1 MILKRQIQ
9 SEKENLSSLK
19 GLVEVY
25 EEIAA
30 SRMQRVRG
38 AVLQS
43 RQFLEGLLNVYR
55 KAKAAYTKK
64 GMAGT
69 LRRENGL
76 TVAVLVTANSGLFGD
91 IVEKVFK
98 EFSKFVLEKKPQ
110 VVVLGKIGANLVSER
125 LPGVLYNYFDISDE
139 VVDLESFEMIMRY
152 LLQFESIMVFYGQ
165 FRSILNQE
173 PVMTSVTGDVM
184 TLQQQIEAEKLAK
197 TLFLFEPSVQDIAV
211 LFEGE
216 ILASLFEQ
224 TLHESLLAKY
234 ASRLQSLDRSQDSIN
249 KQFALIARQERNL
262 ARLSENRKQL
272 TTFAGKNLWAS

>member
-1 MILKRQIQ
+1 
-9 SEKENLSSLK
+9 
-19 GLVEVY
+19 
-25 EEIAA
+25 
-30 SRMQRVRG
+30 
-38 AVLQS
+38 
-43 RQFLEGLLNVYR
+43 
-55 KAKAAYTKK
+55 
-64 GMAGT
+64 
-69 LRRENGL
+69 
-76 TVAVLVTANSGLFGD
+76 
-91 IVEKVFK
+91 
-98 EFSKFVLEKKPQ
+98 
-110 VVVLGKIGANLVSER
+110 
-125 LPGVLYNYFDISDE
+125 
-139 VVDLESFEMIMRY
+139 
-152 LLQFESIMVFYGQ
+152 
-165 FRSILNQE
+165 
-173 PVMTSVTGDVM
+173 MTSVTGDVM

>member
-69 LRRENGL
+69 LRRKNGL